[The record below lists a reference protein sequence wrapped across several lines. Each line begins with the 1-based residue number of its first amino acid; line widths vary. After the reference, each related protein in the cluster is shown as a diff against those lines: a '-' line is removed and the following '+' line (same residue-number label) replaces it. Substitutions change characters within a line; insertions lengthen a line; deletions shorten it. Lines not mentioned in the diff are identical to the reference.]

1 MGDLA
6 YVASTSGDAAAGGRY
21 PVGVAARS
29 RTGPQDVRFCRA
41 PDGVRIAYAVHGQ
54 GPPLLVST
62 CWVSQ
67 LLTDWESPVWRHFLR
82 DLGRFA
88 TIIRFDERGHGLS
101 DWEVADYSHEARLG
115 DLIAVADDAG
125 FERFALMAMAQGGP
139 IAIDYAVRF
148 PERVTRL
155 AFYDSYAVGRRDSS
169 PEAIAYHD
177 TLGQIMKVGWAR
189 PESTFR
195 RVFTS
200 MMIPHATEEQMSWL
214 DDLQKVAASA
224 STAYES
230 RQAYGRS
237 DVTHLLPQITQ
248 PALVLHSRGDQMVD
262 FEEGRLLASQVPE
275 ARFVPLESSNHIVL
289 EDEPAWPILVAEVER
304 FLAPDR
310 ELAERSL
317 AMLPD
322 DLSAREL
329 EVLRL
334 AARGLSNDQIAAE
347 LVVSLRT
354 VERHFQNAYTK
365 LGVQGRS
372 ARAAAVA
379 RLLTRA

>member
-1 MGDLA
+1 
-6 YVASTSGDAAAGGRY
+6 
-21 PVGVAARS
+21 
-29 RTGPQDVRFCRA
+29 
-41 PDGVRIAYAVHGQ
+41 
-54 GPPLLVST
+54 
-62 CWVSQ
+62 
-67 LLTDWESPVWRHFLR
+67 
-82 DLGRFA
+82 
-88 TIIRFDERGHGLS
+88 
-101 DWEVADYSHEARLG
+101 
-115 DLIAVADDAG
+115 
-125 FERFALMAMAQGGP
+125 
-139 IAIDYAVRF
+139 
-148 PERVTRL
+148 
-155 AFYDSYAVGRRDSS
+155 
-169 PEAIAYHD
+169 
-177 TLGQIMKVGWAR
+177 
-189 PESTFR
+189 
-195 RVFTS
+195 
-200 MMIPHATEEQMSWL
+200 
-214 DDLQKVAASA
+214 
-224 STAYES
+224 
-230 RQAYGRS
+230 
-237 DVTHLLPQITQ
+237 
-248 PALVLHSRGDQMVD
+248 MVD
-262 FEEGRLLASQVPE
+262 FEEGRLLASQIPE

>member
-1 MGDLA
+1 MR
-6 YVASTSGDAAAGGRY
+6 RY

-54 GPPLLVST
+54 GPPLLIST

-101 DWEVADYSHEARLG
+101 DWEVGDYSHEARLG
-115 DLIAVADDAG
+115 DLTAVAADAG
-125 FERFALMAMAQGGP
+125 FEKFALMAMAQGGP
-139 IAIDYAVRF
+139 IAIDYAHRF

-155 AFYDSYAVGRRDSS
+155 VFYDSYAVGRRDTS
-169 PEAIAYHD
+169 PEATAYYD
-177 TLGQIMKVGWAR
+177 TLGQIMKVGWGR

-200 MMIPHATEEQMSWL
+200 MMIPQATEEQMSWL

-224 STAYES
+224 ATAYAS

-237 DVTHLLPQITQ
+237 DVTHLLSQITK
-248 PALVLHSRGDQMVD
+248 PTLVLHSRGDQMVD
-262 FEEGRLLASQVPE
+262 FEEGRLLASEIPE
-275 ARFVPLESSNHIVL
+275 ASFVPLESSNHIVL
-289 EDEPAWPILVAEVER
+289 EDEPAWPVLVAEVER

-310 ELAERSL
+310 ELAQRNR
-317 AMLPD
+317 AALPE

-334 AARGLSNDQIAAE
+334 AARGLSNDEIAGE

-365 LGVQGRS
+365 LGVQGRA

-379 RLLTRA
+379 RLLTSA